1 MIMEAEAAVEA
12 EASRVA
18 SEAAF
23 SRGERRKRVPILLR
37 LGRRARN
44 VILIYEEDETKAMET
59 LRHEFLDYLVSRS
72 AEPYQKIANLLI
84 KAMNDEAY
92 ARKEKLVE
100 VLAALI

>member
-1 MIMEAEAAVEA
+1 M
-12 EASRVA
+12 
-18 SEAAF
+18 
-23 SRGERRKRVPILLR
+23 
-37 LGRRARN
+37 
-44 VILIYEEDETKAMET
+44 
-59 LRHEFLDYLVSRS
+59 DYLVSRS